1 MVYILPFVS
10 IILGYLIAIFFQPK
24 NKQNLKLLLAFS
36 GAFLLTITVSHLLPE
51 VYYHEIEKEI
61 KTELVEQQEN
71 HHDHSHDNDHSHADH
86 NHADHSH
93 DSHQVAEVDNHS
105 GHNHNHN
112 HGALKIIGLFIMI
125 GIVFQ
130 IVLEY
135 FSRGAEHG
143 HVHIHEKM
151 SKIPWA
157 LFISLS
163 LHALLEGMPLS
174 HQNNLALG
182 IAIHH
187 LPIAIILTSF
197 FMQAELNK
205 KNIFLFMMFFSIMT
219 PLGTF
224 ASEQLSFLNNYY
236 SEISAIVVGILFH
249 ISSTII
255 FESSEGHK
263 FNLAKLIAIILG
275 IILGYFV

>member
-61 KTELVEQQEN
+61 KTELVAQQEN
-71 HHDHSHDNDHSHADH
+71 HDHSHDNDHSHADH

-236 SEISAIVVGILFH
+236 TEISAIVVGILFH